1 MSKNN
6 KKESKKNYE
15 ALVVS
20 NKALTAR
27 VTILENNVK
36 NLGKASKVTAKYIKG
51 NIKDSKA
58 AKIIKKAADTVAENQ
73 EVSNKVTKYS
83 GKFTKRVSDQARRI
97 EDRVKKMDKLIKKIE
112 DDDESGGKNKK
123 KKNKKS
129 KKEKKKVIKK
139 NNGETK
145 EISATSAEIL
155 NTLSK
160 AKM

>member
-27 VTILENNVK
+27 VTILENSVK

-58 AKIIKKAADTVAENQ
+58 ANVMKKTAATVAENQ
-73 EVSNKVTKYS
+73 EASNKVVKRS
-83 GKFTKRVSDQARRI
+83 KKFTKRVSDKARKI
-97 EDRVKKMDKLIKKIE
+97 DSGIKKLDKIIKKLE
-112 DDDESGGKNKK
+112 DDDDESGG